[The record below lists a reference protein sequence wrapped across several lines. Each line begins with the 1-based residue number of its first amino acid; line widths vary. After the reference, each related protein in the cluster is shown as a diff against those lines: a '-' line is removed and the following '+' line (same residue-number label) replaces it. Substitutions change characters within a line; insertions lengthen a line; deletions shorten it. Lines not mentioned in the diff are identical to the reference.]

1 MVAVQKYY
9 DTDCLRAFTLGH
21 PGLKHMVCMCV
32 CGEGGGGDQAQIYDW
47 PSDHPK
53 FLATP
58 LMH

>member
-21 PGLKHMVCMCV
+21 PGLKHNGAYVCV
-32 CGEGGGGDQAQIYDW
+32 WGGGGGDQAQIYDW